1 MARSQR
7 LVVIS
12 NRVPQAPSL
21 IPAGE
26 RLVSTSGL
34 VNALRPALKKHRGVW
49 FGWSGK
55 SNHPGKDVPPTVTG
69 AGSIELVTIDLSR
82 SDLNLYY
89 SAFSNQTLWP
99 LLHSFPERV
108 VIRDDAYRAYRK
120 VNRRFAEALMPTL
133 RKGDLVWVH
142 DYHLFHV
149 GQELRN
155 LGWQDKIGFFL
166 HIPFPPSEVFAI
178 LPWAREILE
187 SLTSYDLV
195 GLHTTRYAHNLID
208 TLVTELGGVASGNSF
223 SNADGGVTVDAYPI
237 GIDVD
242 DFVSWSE
249 EDDNQEIGRLL
260 RRLPHRQMVIL
271 GVDRLDYTKGVP
283 ERLLA
288 FERLLERFPSLRGQ
302 VTLVQI
308 SAPTRGNMP
317 EYVEVRNR
325 VDQLVGRINGR
336 FAQAGWLPVYYMYRA
351 YSQQE
356 LAMLYR
362 RTDVALVT
370 PLRDGMNLVAKEFVA
385 AQDDDPG
392 VLVLSKFCGAA
403 ETMQDAIIVN
413 PYDIDG
419 MATAIQHALHMP
431 LAERRSRWES
441 LLNDVRTHDARY
453 WCDSFVADLTG
464 EGALERPASGPMAR

>member
-1 MARSQR
+1 MRRPRR
-7 LVVIS
+7 LVVVS
-12 NRVPQAPSL
+12 NRVPQAPHL
-21 IPAGE
+21 VPAGE

-34 VNALRPALKKHRGVW
+34 VNALRPALRKHKGVW

-55 SNHPGKDVPPTVTG
+55 SNSPGKDVPPTVSK
-69 AGSIELVTIDLSR
+69 AGPIELVTIDLSR

-108 VIRDDAYRAYRK
+108 VIREDAYRAYQR

-133 RKGDLVWVH
+133 QKGDVVWIQ
-142 DYHLFHV
+142 DYHLFLV
-149 GQELRN
+149 GQELRK
-155 LGWQDKIGFFL
+155 LGWQGKLGFFL

-178 LPWAREILE
+178 LPWAKEVLE
-187 SLTSYDLV
+187 SLTAYDLI

-208 TLVTELGGVASGNSF
+208 TLVTELGGVASGNRF
-223 SNADGGVTVDAYPI
+223 SNAEGSVSVGAYPI
-237 GIDVD
+237 GIDAD
-242 DFVSWSE
+242 DFAAWSAE
-249 EDDNQEIGRLL
+249 EESQEIGRLL
-260 RRLPHRQMVIL
+260 RRMPHRQMVIL

-288 FERLLERFPSLRGQ
+288 FERLLERFPSFRGQ
-302 VTLVQI
+302 VNLVQI
-308 SAPTRGNMP
+308 SAPTRGQVP

-362 RTDVALVT
+362 RTDVSLVT

-413 PYDIDG
+413 PYDIEG
-419 MATAIQHALHMP
+419 MATALQQALQMP
-431 LAERRSRWES
+431 LEERRTRWEA
-441 LLNDVRTHDARY
+441 LLQDVRKHTARF
-453 WCDSFVADLTG
+453 WCDSFVADLMG
-464 EGALERPASGPMAR
+464 GGAQEDRAARPAAG